1 VPNGDRAVATYA
13 RVLDGAHLWLEV
25 DSPVNGTLSLVGPD
39 GSAAVEGLP
48 VSADEVSALVI
59 DLRPLSVD
67 HDVALSVLCV
77 GVDGTSHPVHLSDV
91 GRRRRTRSPAT
102 PDGRF
107 RFYDGA
113 TDAGDVQLTRTSL
126 TPAVQVRRV
135 GAVESGLEVRWRT
148 SSRTPPRV
156 LVREPSGDVL
166 SEVATVQSD
175 GEVCATL
182 RREELPPR
190 SFSATLWVVEDTG
203 SAAKPLR
210 RAHDDLAHPSRAVVM
225 PEVRTRVEGQDD
237 VLRLTWS
244 DDGALGVERTTEDGA
259 TG

>member
-1 VPNGDRAVATYA
+1 VPKGDRAVATYA

-25 DSPVNGTLSLVGPD
+25 ESPVNGTLSLVGPD
-39 GSAAVEGLP
+39 GSAVVEGLP
-48 VSADEVSALVI
+48 ISVAGASALVI
-59 DLRPLSVD
+59 DLRQLSVD
-67 HDVALSVLCV
+67 DDVALSVLCV
-77 GVDGTSHPVHLSDV
+77 GADGTSHPVRLSDV

-107 RFYDGA
+107 RFSVSAD
-113 TDAGDVQLTRTSL
+113 DAGDVQLTRTSVS
-126 TPAVQVRRV
+126 PAVPVRRV
-135 GAVESGLEVRWRT
+135 GTVESGLEVRWRT
-148 SSRTPPRV
+148 SSATPPRV
-156 LVREPSGDVL
+156 LVRQPSGDVL

-182 RREELPPR
+182 RSEELPPR

-203 SAAKPLR
+203 SAARPLR

-225 PEVRTRVEGQDD
+225 PEVRIRVEGQDQ

-259 TG
+259 TA